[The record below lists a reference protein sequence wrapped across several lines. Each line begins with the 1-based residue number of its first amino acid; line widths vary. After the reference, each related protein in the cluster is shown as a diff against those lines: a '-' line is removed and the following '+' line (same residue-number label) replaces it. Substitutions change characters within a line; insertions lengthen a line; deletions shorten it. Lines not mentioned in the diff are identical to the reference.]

1 MERLALDLILL
12 VTFLGI
18 SALLAGAE
26 AAYFSLTRL
35 GSAHLEP
42 EESPGHALLVRVLRD
57 PRDLLITLL
66 VGITLVN
73 IAAAALATQVATTL
87 FGPRGIGIA
96 IPVMVFLI
104 VVFGEVLPMT
114 IAVGMPHRFGLLVA
128 RPVLALRWL
137 LTPVRLLLGAFT
149 RLVSRAADGEGVAKT
164 AISEAELRTLVEVGH
179 QEGVVQRKEREMIHG
194 VFELGETSVAE
205 LMVPR
210 TDVFGIDVATSPDQ
224 LLPAIRANLHHRIPV
239 YEDSLRPRAGHPP
252 RQGAPALLRGPA
264 ARLRPP
270 GAPHGPYFVPQS
282 KRADALLREFKVK
295 KLRMAIVVDEYGGTA
310 GLITLEDLLEQVV
323 GDIRDEFEAEERLAQ
338 PVDERVWR
346 VVAKMSIG
354 DFNAVTG
361 LSISDEHFDTVGG
374 WVLDLFGRVPHRG
387 ETVEAD
393 GIRVTVEDHAPRTA
407 SSRCSSGCRRHR
419 NARPRRRTG
428 PRCRT
433 PTSGPGVGRD
443 SRRHPRRR
451 AAVPARLGVLLER
464 RDRVPGRQPGAPPP
478 PRRAGLAHRA
488 RIHGSVPAAGAA
500 SVHRDDGRHDRPRRL
515 VGDRDRRPARRGS
528 VARPPCGPRS
538 S

>member
-239 YEDSLRPRAGHPP
+239 YEDSLDHVLGILLVKELLPYYAGLPPDFDLRAHLTP
-252 RQGAPALLRGPA
+252 
-264 ARLRPP
+264 
-270 GAPHGPYFVPQS
+270 PYFVPQS

-354 DFNAVTG
+354 DFNTVTG

-393 GIRVTVEDHAPRTA
+393 GIRVTVETMHRNRVLQVLVRLPTA
-407 SSRCSSGCRRHR
+407 SDTRATAANGTAMPDTDVRSG
-419 NARPRRRTG
+419 
-428 PRCRT
+428 
-433 PTSGPGVGRD
+433 SG
-443 SRRHPRRR
+443 
-451 AAVPARLGVLLER
+451 A
-464 RDRVPGRQPGAPPP
+464 
-478 PRRAGLAHRA
+478 
-488 RIHGSVPAAGAA
+488 
-500 SVHRDDGRHDRPRRL
+500 
-515 VGDRDRRPARRGS
+515 
-528 VARPPCGPRS
+528 
-538 S
+538 